1 MPPRRIFR
9 LLPVGR
15 SGCAT
20 YGGVEDPQQA
30 LADAARWAPSTGL
43 SDGIQVGVEP
53 GFAAELGATNA
64 TEEALVDQA

>member
-1 MPPRRIFR
+1 VRDVWRRRRPAAGPRRR
-9 LLPVGR
+9 R
-15 SGCAT
+15 
-20 YGGVEDPQQA
+20 A
-30 LADAARWAPSTGL
+30 LGAEHGI